1 MSSLQEK
8 VEDFLAQKR
17 IAVTGVSREG
27 KSAANLIYHKLMDD
41 GHKVFPVNPNTET
54 FEGAPCYAHVGDI
67 PGGVDAVMIVNR
79 PDVSDQIVHECAEA
93 GVKRVWL
100 HRSLHSM
107 GASFE
112 PKTVEFAEARG
123 IRVIA
128 GGCPMMFA
136 QPVDF
141 GHKMMKWVVGAMGQ
155 MPK

>member
-1 MSSLQEK
+1 MSTLQEK

-27 KSAANLIYHKLMDD
+27 KSAANLIYQKLQDS
-41 GHKVFPVNPNTET
+41 GHKVYPINPNTT
-54 FEGAPCYAHVGDI
+54 TYNGSPCYAHVSDI

-79 PDVSDQIVHECAEA
+79 PSVSDAIVHECADA
-93 GVKRVWL
+93 GIKRVWL
-100 HRSLHSM
+100 HRALHSM
-107 GASFE
+107 GASFD
-112 PKTVEFAEARG
+112 PQTVEFAEGRG
-123 IRVIA
+123 MSVIA

-141 GHKMMKWVVGAMGQ
+141 GHKCMKWIVGMMGQ